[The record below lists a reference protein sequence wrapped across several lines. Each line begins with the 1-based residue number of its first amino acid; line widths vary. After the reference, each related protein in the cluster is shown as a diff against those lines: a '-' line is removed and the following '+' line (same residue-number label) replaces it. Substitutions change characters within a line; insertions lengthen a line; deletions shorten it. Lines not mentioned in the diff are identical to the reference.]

1 MRDSMLPVNYNNV
14 KNCKGQQKNDD
25 NVTYVMRLGDEKFRR
40 FTGTL
45 AFKGPLVMFPV
56 GRFRATYLPAL
67 LDRLS
72 VPAV

>member
-1 MRDSMLPVNYNNV
+1 MLPVNYNNV

-25 NVTYVMRLGDEKFRR
+25 NVTYVTGLGDEKFCR

-45 AFKGPLVMFPV
+45 AVKSPLVIFPV
-56 GRFRATYLPAL
+56 GRFRAIDLPAL

-72 VPAV
+72 VLAV